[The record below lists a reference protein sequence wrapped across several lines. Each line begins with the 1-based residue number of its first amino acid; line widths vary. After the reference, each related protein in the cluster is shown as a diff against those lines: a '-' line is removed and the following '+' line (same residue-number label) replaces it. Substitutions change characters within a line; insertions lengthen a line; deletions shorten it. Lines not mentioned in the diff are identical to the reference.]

1 MDDIIAVR
9 RCGLLHNAVEYRLVC
24 DFHEPDMDVVKMV
37 METEDGQSSE
47 FPITSSYEWQI
58 SSWCPVTWTI
68 HEREPLKHLTCYL
81 EDAEGHRSAPY
92 TLTVTLL
99 PD

>member
-58 SSWCPVTWTI
+58 
-68 HEREPLKHLTCYL
+68 
-81 EDAEGHRSAPY
+81 
-92 TLTVTLL
+92 
-99 PD
+99 